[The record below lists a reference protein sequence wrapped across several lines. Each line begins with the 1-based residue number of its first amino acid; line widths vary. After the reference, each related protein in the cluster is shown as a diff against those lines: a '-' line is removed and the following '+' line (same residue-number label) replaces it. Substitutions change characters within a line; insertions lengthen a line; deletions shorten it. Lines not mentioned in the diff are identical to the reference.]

1 LIYATNRWDAQ
12 TYDDVSRLVQYQWGR
27 QVLEWRK
34 WKGNE
39 LVMDAGCGSG
49 LLTNLLARR
58 VPRGKV
64 YAVDVDPN
72 MIMQARRNLKDL
84 ENVELIQSDIAD
96 VKLPTK
102 LDVIFSNAVLHWLH
116 DHTQVFQHF
125 WDLLN
130 CDYTRGRQLLIQCG
144 GYGNLREVLT
154 LLRQVMNLNEF
165 KVHFSKFNQ
174 PWYFAKPDDT
184 DKLLGEI
191 GFIDTGVHL
200 HNDRVSLTNRDLYA
214 KFVKTVIMEP
224 FLECLPDDEIRNSY
238 LELFLHQVE
247 KRNDHSTTPWSLDYV
262 RLNIIADKP

>member
-1 LIYATNRWDAQ
+1 LIYATNRWEAQ

-39 LVMDAGCGSG
+39 SVMDAGCGSG

-72 MIMQARRNLKDL
+72 MIMQVL

-96 VKLPTK
+96 VNLPTK
-102 LDVIFSNAVLHWLH
+102 SDVIFSNAVLHWLH

-154 LLRQVMNLNEF
+154 LLRQVMKLNEF

-184 DKLLGEI
+184 DKLLWEI
-191 GFIDTGVHL
+191 GFINTGVHL
-200 HNDRVSLTNRDLYA
+200 HNDRVSLTNRDLSA
-214 KFVKTVIMEP
+214 KFVKTVIMKP
-224 FLECLPDDEIRNSY
+224 FLECLPDDEIRNSC

-247 KRNDHSTTPWSLDYV
+247 KRNDRSTTPWSLDYV